1 MKYIFILIIAFIL
14 NTITV
19 NTAFQTSIFS
29 EVNLDNEGKNVIV
42 SPLSI
47 YQVLGLTT
55 NGAVDETQSEML
67 TALEETSLDDVNK
80 VNLKI
85 MRTIKE
91 FVSVEL
97 ANGVMSTF
105 EPIQSFVKV
114 CDKYEAPIEQLISK
128 AQVNDW
134 CSKKNTWK
142 NYRNS

>member
-1 MKYIFILIIAFIL
+1 MKYIFILVIAFLLKI
-14 NTITV
+14 IIV

-55 NGAVDETQSEML
+55 NGAADETQSEML
-67 TALEETSLDDVNK
+67 TALEETSLDDVNS

-91 FVSVEL
+91 FGSVEL

-105 EPIQSFVKV
+105 
-114 CDKYEAPIEQLISK
+114 
-128 AQVNDW
+128 
-134 CSKKNTWK
+134 
-142 NYRNS
+142 

>member
-1 MKYIFILIIAFIL
+1 MKYIFIFVIALLLNIII
-14 NTITV
+14 V

-29 EVNLDNEGKNVIV
+29 EVNLDNEGKRVIV

-55 NGAVDETQSEML
+55 NGAVDETQSEIL
-67 TALEETSLDDVNK
+67 TALEETSLDDVNS

-91 FVSVEL
+91 FGSVEL

-105 EPIQSFVKV
+105 
-114 CDKYEAPIEQLISK
+114 
-128 AQVNDW
+128 
-134 CSKKNTWK
+134 
-142 NYRNS
+142 